1 MGLRA
6 PLGTR
11 DGVMDTVRK
20 PQVAGTAAGAGTPG
34 EVVRRTRRA
43 RDMTLAELGN
53 LTGYSA
59 AQVSRLERGKS
70 AMTDVF
76 VLQRFAQALGIPPQD
91 FGLAPAEGGQPEL
104 PSQRT
109 GPYPGRPTPR
119 LGYPG
124 HNGGED
130 PVRTR
135 RQLLADLAVT
145 AAAAMGAPVTGSDSG
160 KPEEAQLGEALVAG
174 LRDAM
179 LGLGPAA
186 ADAPL
191 NHLAAELRRASA
203 EFNDCAYSH
212 LALRLPRLIS
222 AGHRSTGGSDS
233 FRVLAQAYLLATRI
247 LIKLDEPQLGWMAA
261 DRARQFADAGGAPVA
276 VAEAARQQAVLA
288 RKAGW
293 HDQALTL
300 ALNAA
305 DEPALRELGS
315 TGSAQRG
322 LLIQCAAYTVAHQ
335 RDQSGMRELTRE
347 AAAIARNLGA
357 VTHLRDTNGG
367 FSQATV
373 QLHLIS
379 AETTAGDPS
388 AAITAAD
395 ALAPQA
401 LPTTERRALYFT
413 DRAKA
418 FAQWGRRDECIRAL
432 LQAEYWAP
440 QETHAR
446 PAVKALVSGLLVS
459 GRTTPALRGLAAR
472 TGVPHN

>member
-1 MGLRA
+1 
-6 PLGTR
+6 
-11 DGVMDTVRK
+11 MDAVRK
-20 PQVAGTAAGAGTPG
+20 PQGTFPATATPG
-34 EVVRRTRRA
+34 EVVRRTRRTQG
-43 RDMTLAELGN
+43 MTLAKLGS

-70 AMTDVF
+70 AMTDLS
-76 VLQRFAQALGIPPQD
+76 VLQRFARALDIPPQALG
-91 FGLAPAEGGQPEL
+91 LAPTTGAHPDPL
-104 PSQRT
+104 SQRI
-109 GPYPGRPTPR
+109 GPYPSLPAPTVGIPGRED
-119 LGYPG
+119 
-124 HNGGED
+124 GED

-135 RQLLADLAVT
+135 RQLLANLAVT
-145 AAAAMGAPVTGSDSG
+145 AAAAMGAPVAGAAPAKT
-160 KPEEAQLGEALVAG
+160 EEARLGETLVAG

-179 LGLGPAA
+179 LGLGRTAT
-186 ADAPL
+186 DAPL
-191 NHLAAELRRASA
+191 DLLAAELRRASA
-203 EFNDCAYSH
+203 DFNDCAYSS

-222 AGHRSTGGSDS
+222 AGHQSTSGTDN
-233 FRVLAQAYLLATRI
+233 FAVLAQAYLLATRI
-247 LIKLDEPQLGWMAA
+247 LIKLDEPQLGWMTA
-261 DRARQFADAGGAPVA
+261 DRARQFAAAGGAPVA

-305 DEPALRELGS
+305 DDPALRELGNA
-315 TGSAQRG
+315 GVAQRG
-322 LLIQCAAYTVAHQ
+322 LLVQCAAYTVAHQ
-335 RDQSGMRELTRE
+335 RDQTGMRELTSE
-347 AAAIARNLGA
+347 AAAIAKGLGA
-357 VTHLRDTNGG
+357 ATHLRDTNGG
-367 FSQATV
+367 FSWATV

-379 AETTAGDPS
+379 AENTAGDPS
-388 AAITAAD
+388 AAVAAAD

-446 PAVKALVSGLLVS
+446 PAVKSLVSGLLLS
-459 GRTTPALRGLAAR
+459 GRATPELRGIAAR
-472 TGVPHN
+472 TGVLHG

>member
-1 MGLRA
+1 
-6 PLGTR
+6 
-11 DGVMDTVRK
+11 MDAVRK
-20 PQVAGTAAGAGTPG
+20 PQVTPAATPG
-34 EVVRRTRRA
+34 EVVRRTRRTQG
-43 RDMTLAELGN
+43 MTLAELGS

-70 AMTDVF
+70 AMTDVS
-76 VLQRFAQALGIPPQD
+76 VLQRFARALDIPPQAL
-91 FGLAPAEGGQPEL
+91 GLAPAPDADPDSL
-104 PSQRT
+104 SQRT
-109 GPYPGRPTPR
+109 GPYPSRPAPT
-119 LGYPG
+119 LGSPG
-124 HNGGED
+124 HEDGED

-135 RQLLADLAVT
+135 RQLLANLAVT
-145 AAAAMGAPVTGSDSG
+145 AAAAMGAPVAGAAPAKT
-160 KPEEAQLGEALVAG
+160 EEAQLGETLTAG

-179 LGLGPAA
+179 LGLDRTAPDTPA
-186 ADAPL
+186 DL
-191 NHLAAELRRASA
+191 LAAELHRATA
-203 EFNDCAYSH
+203 DFNNCSCSS

-222 AGHRSTGGSDS
+222 AGHRSTGSGDN
-233 FRVLAQAYLLATRI
+233 FPVLAQAYLLATRI

-261 DRARQFADAGGAPVA
+261 DRARQFAAAGGAPVA

-305 DEPALRELGS
+305 DDPALRELGNAG
-315 TGSAQRG
+315 TAERG

-335 RDQSGMRELTRE
+335 RDQAGMRELTSE
-347 AAAIARNLGA
+347 ATAIAKTLGS

-367 FSQATV
+367 FSWATV

-379 AETTAGDPS
+379 AENTAGDPS
-388 AAITAAD
+388 AAIAAAD

-446 PAVKALVSGLLVS
+446 PAVKSLVSGLLLS
-459 GRTTPALRGLAAR
+459 GRTTPELRGIAAR
-472 TGVPHN
+472 TGVLHS

>member
-1 MGLRA
+1 MA
-6 PLGTR
+6 
-11 DGVMDTVRK
+11 
-20 PQVAGTAAGAGTPG
+20 TPG
-34 EVVRRTRRA
+34 EVVRRTRRTQG
-43 RDMTLAELGN
+43 MTLAELGS

-70 AMTDVF
+70 AMTDVS
-76 VLQRFAQALGIPPQD
+76 VLQRFARVLGIPPQAL
-91 FGLAPAEGGQPEL
+91 GLAPATSADPDPLSE
-104 PSQRT
+104 RT
-109 GPYPGRPTPR
+109 GPYPSLPAPTLGSPGRED
-119 LGYPG
+119 
-124 HNGGED
+124 GED

-135 RQLLADLAVT
+135 RQLLANLAVT
-145 AAAAMGAPVTGSDSG
+145 AAAAMGAPVAGATPA
-160 KPEEAQLGEALVAG
+160 KTEEARLGETLVAG

-179 LGLGPAA
+179 LGL
-186 ADAPL
+186 DRTAPDTPL
-191 NHLAAELRRASA
+191 DRLAAELHRASA
-203 EFNDCAYSH
+203 DFNDCQYSS

-222 AGHRSTGGSDS
+222 AGHRSAGDSDD
-233 FRVLAQAYLLATRI
+233 FPVLAQAYLLATRI

-261 DRARQFADAGGAPVA
+261 DRARQFAAVGGAHVA

-293 HDQALTL
+293 HDQALAL

-305 DEPALRELGS
+305 DDPALRELRNAG
-315 TGSAQRG
+315 TAQRG
-322 LLIQCAAYTVAHQ
+322 LLVQCAAYTVAHQ
-335 RDQSGMRELTRE
+335 RDQAGMRELTSE
-347 AAAIARNLGA
+347 ATAIAKSLGA

-367 FSQATV
+367 FSWATV

-379 AETTAGDPS
+379 AENTAGDPS
-388 AAITAAD
+388 AAIAAAD

-446 PAVKALVSGLLVS
+446 PAVKSLVSGLLLS
-459 GRTTPALRGLAAR
+459 GRTTPELRGIAAR
-472 TGVPHN
+472 TGVLHN